1 MKMIKK
7 MVSVLALLAMVA
19 MAAMLCAG
27 CEGANKNGGEVTAT
41 PTAGA
46 NNENNTPTPTPKEDR
61 FPNRPNADTNSGTAK
76 ELTAGDVAPEFTLTM
91 LDGKQFRMSDHD
103 DEVVILN
110 FWATWCGPC
119 MNEMPDLMKLAND
132 KIEGVSIC
140 LVSLDFDDAA
150 VSKCVVQ
157 NNFNTSIIGCAQN
170 YNLPTYYP
178 SDYIPYTVVIVNGVV
193 RETLVGSR
201 DYNSYKSIVTKAL
214 AEK

>member
-46 NNENNTPTPTPKEDR
+46 NNENNTPTPKEDR

-119 MNEMPDLMKLAND
+119 MNEMPDLMKLAGD

-150 VSKCVVQ
+150 VSKCVAQ
-157 NNFNTSIIGCAQN
+157 NKFNTSIIGCAQN

-178 SDYIPYTVVIVNGVV
+178 SDYIPYTVVIVNGIV